1 MKIEKDA
8 AVILHYHLTDSDGDV
23 IDSSQGKDP
32 MAYLHGHNNLVP
44 GVERA
49 LDGQSAGVK
58 LDVEVSPEDGYG
70 MRDPDLDIEV
80 PLEAFPEDAREGLVT
95 GVTFQGPH
103 PTDESRP
110 AMYTV
115 IESTD
120 EVVRCTANHP
130 LAGVTLHFNLEVMD
144 VRAATEEELGHG
156 HIHGP
161 GGHAH

>member
-1 MKIEKDA
+1 
-8 AVILHYHLTDSDGDV
+8 
-23 IDSSQGKDP
+23 

-44 GVERA
+44 GVERV
-49 LDGQSAGVK
+49 LDGQSAGIK

-80 PLEAFPEDAREGLVT
+80 PLEAFPEDAREGLVA
-95 GVTFQGPH
+95 GAMFQGPH

-120 EVVRCTANHP
+120 EFVRCTANHP

-144 VRAATEEELGHG
+144 VRTATEEELTHG

-161 GGHAH
+161 GGHQH